1 MKSLIASIC
10 ILGMI
15 GMVIGVGVFAGETGT
30 VAATV
35 TVQNISLT
43 VADGAV
49 AYGTIAVNTT
59 KDTTAA
65 VGGVDDTQVGTNN
78 GNVTEKFNIMGANTT
93 NCVWTLAATA
103 GADQYFHKFCTT
115 GTGTTDPCD
124 AGPTWNALTTAYAV
138 LAASVAVD
146 GTQRFDLQIGVPTS
160 STCYTEATAS
170 VTVQAALP

>member
-49 AYGTIAVNTT
+49 AYGTIAVSTI
-59 KDTTAA
+59 KDTTS
-65 VGGVDDTQVGTNN
+65 GGVDDTQVGTNN
-78 GNVTEKFNIMGANTT
+78 GNVTEKFNIKGADTT

-115 GTGTTDPCD
+115 GTGTPDPCD
-124 AGPTWNALTTAYAV
+124 AGPTWNVLTTAYAT

-160 STCYTEATAS
+160 STCYTAATAV
-170 VTVQAALP
+170 VTVLATLP